1 MQTSPPNINTS
12 TSFSPSVAL
21 QASRSDN
28 FQSTT
33 YSHAMPNRKVD
44 RATTLANGLGWLS
57 IGLGLAE
64 LLAPRV
70 VSRAAGVADHPLLL
84 RALGMRE
91 IVSGVGILGQTRPT
105 GWLWA
110 RVAGDAMDLAL
121 LGIAAASEKNRRN
134 RIAIAASAVA
144 GVAALDMLSSLQHRK
159 LEKAGQL
166 PEADDGSVHV
176 EKCITVN
183 RSADDCY
190 RFWRDFENFPR
201 FMKHLESVTA
211 ADDTRSHWVA
221 KGPAGTSFEW
231 DAEITADKEG
241 ELLAWSSTAD
251 AQVQNAGMVRFERA
265 PGDRGTIVWIDMQY
279 KPPGGKAGSAV
290 ARLFGEEPA
299 QQIEEDLRRFK
310 WLIETGEIP
319 TNVGQASGRRDLVS
333 RLLFRKGEPG

>member
-1 MQTSPPNINTS
+1 MQTSSQNINSS
-12 TSFSPSVAL
+12 TSLSPSTGL
-21 QASRSDN
+21 QTSRSDN
-28 FQSTT
+28 FQSAN
-33 YSHAMPNRKVD
+33 YPYAMPNRKVL
-44 RATTLANGLGWLS
+44 RATTLANGLGWFS
-57 IGLGLAE
+57 IGLGLSE

-70 VSRAAGVADHPLLL
+70 VSRAAGVADHPMLL
-84 RALGMRE
+84 RTLGMRE
-91 IVSGVGILGQTRPT
+91 IASGIGILGQSRPT

-110 RVAGDAMDLAL
+110 RVAGDVMDLAL

-134 RIAIAASAVA
+134 RIAIAAGAVA
-144 GVAALDMLSSLQHRK
+144 GVAALDVLSSLQHRK

-166 PEADDGSVHV
+166 PAADDGSVHV

-201 FMKHLESVTA
+201 FMEHLESVTA
-211 ADDTRSHWVA
+211 ADNKRSHWVA
-221 KGPAGTSFEW
+221 KGPAGTSVEW
-231 DAEITADKEG
+231 DAEITADREG

-251 AQVQNAGMVRFERA
+251 ADVQNAGMVRFERA

-290 ARLFGEEPA
+290 AKLFGEEPS
-299 QQIEEDLRRFK
+299 QQIDEDLRRFK

-319 TNVGQASGRRDLVS
+319 TNVG
-333 RLLFRKGEPG
+333 